1 MIVFIVRLFI
11 LIIKGECGMYF
22 YFFFWDNI
30 KGHLGESSVNF
41 SSIFSF
47 LISSLRLTR
56 TDYFFI

>member
-1 MIVFIVRLFI
+1 MVCIFN
-11 LIIKGECGMYF
+11 
-22 YFFFWDNI
+22 FFSDNI